1 MGVLSDDPG
10 SSGGGGSSSSSSG
23 IFNLPTE
30 EFGIDEVSSPPF
42 KLLHSIVAQ
51 RQRAAQ
57 HESVVEFIRALV
69 LLAVA
74 DKVILAGMPLALA
87 ISVDPVLS
95 LLAAVPAEQQ
105 AASGMN
111 SSSSGSVGGSGGSN
125 SRLVT
130 ILEANS
136 ERIVMRFATSADS
149 QSANDSD
156 GDGGAES
163 WHVLSAIE
171 HNSNERR
178 LSLSVR
184 HGSEATAATA
194 LRFSLYHA
202 RADGFSHVGNR
213 EALERLL
220 HRAAVTAIEP
230 QSDITAFVV
239 SRTAV
244 RHEQQQQQQQPP
256 ASDEDDET
264 ALGYYLTTSSLRMG
278 IREEMQRFSSA
289 AHGGG
294 HQVFL
299 MSSEREDTV
308 LPLSYHAHVLSH
320 RDLLLRCIGSIDDGG
335 SGSGG
340 GGCGSGSSMAQFAQ
354 IIESIESPAA
364 TQAAPS
370 PSPATPEARG
380 SQASDTAAPASTQAI
395 PAIALVISGTRFEYA
410 SNAEADELARVMR
423 SCRVVIGCEFNAMQR
438 AKAVGF
444 CRHRMGRTT
453 AVVAAAV
460 NNLAAMRQ
468 ASVGVALA
476 DPVLF
481 GMAAS
486 VVAKHTITDMPQLFV
501 LLQGEKTLTSASAAA
516 AAAAAAAY
524 CCVS

>member
-10 SSGGGGSSSSSSG
+10 SSGGGSSSSSSG

-184 HGSEATAATA
+184 HGSEATATA

-213 EALERLL
+213 
-220 HRAAVTAIEP
+220 
-230 QSDITAFVV
+230 DITAFVV

-516 AAAAAAAY
+516 AAAAAAY